1 MVSIGNIA
9 KKRREKELMTT
20 NPFEM
25 PIDEIEHEIELRK
38 ARSNYLNYVMYTNPG
53 YKASKFHTYLCNAIH
68 KFIETDTSAAF
79 DILLLSVP

>member
-9 KKRREKELMTT
+9 KKRRKNELMTT

-38 ARSNYLNYVMYTNPG
+38 ARSTYLNYVMYTNPG
-53 YKASKFHTYLCNAIH
+53 YKASKFHTYLCNEVQ